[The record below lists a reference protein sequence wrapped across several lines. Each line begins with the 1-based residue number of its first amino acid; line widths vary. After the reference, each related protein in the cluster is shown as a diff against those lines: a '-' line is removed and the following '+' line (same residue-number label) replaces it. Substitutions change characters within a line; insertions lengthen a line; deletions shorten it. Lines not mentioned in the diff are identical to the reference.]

1 MDEKRK
7 IELVLDHID
16 SEVTHDYNDINN
28 CDYQL
33 LNESTTDGYEV
44 FVFKQPE
51 EEVILCENVYYYNH
65 NLGEQVV
72 ETLMCGNTVVFI
84 DEGEYED
91 LYIEDLLIEEFHEL
105 VDEIIWEA
113 ELTNNEIKELKD
125 EYGIEEEIPETT

>member
-7 IELVLDHID
+7 VKLLLDHID
-16 SEVTHDYNDINN
+16 SEVTYDWNDIEN

-44 FVFKQPE
+44 FVFKEPS

-84 DEGEYED
+84 DENEYDD